1 METEKLYYADP
12 FLTDFTATVLD
23 CQPGKNG
30 YLVTLDR
37 TAFYPEGG
45 GQPADHGVLDRA
57 AVTDVHEKNGV
68 ILHLSL
74 IHISEPTRP

>member
-37 TAFYPEGG
+37 TAPIR
-45 GQPADHGVLDRA
+45 PALN
-57 AVTDVHEKNGV
+57 T
-68 ILHLSL
+68 S
-74 IHISEPTRP
+74 P

>member
-30 YLVTLDR
+30 YLVTLNR
-37 TAFYPEGG
+37 TAPLLRSTNIWAARIG
-45 GQPADHGVLDRA
+45 PIVWLLD
-57 AVTDVHEKNGV
+57 G
-68 ILHLSL
+68 
-74 IHISEPTRP
+74 P

>member
-37 TAFYPEGG
+37 TAFYRRG
-45 GQPADHGVLDRA
+45 AD
-57 AVTDVHEKNGV
+57 
-68 ILHLSL
+68 SL
-74 IHISEPTRP
+74 PITAFWTEQW

>member
-45 GQPADHGVLDRA
+45 GPVSYTHLRA
-57 AVTDVHEKNGV
+57 HETG
-68 ILHLSL
+68 
-74 IHISEPTRP
+74 

>member
-37 TAFYPEGG
+37 TTMAYRIRIGSF
-45 GQPADHGVLDRA
+45 
-57 AVTDVHEKNGV
+57 
-68 ILHLSL
+68 S
-74 IHISEPTRP
+74 